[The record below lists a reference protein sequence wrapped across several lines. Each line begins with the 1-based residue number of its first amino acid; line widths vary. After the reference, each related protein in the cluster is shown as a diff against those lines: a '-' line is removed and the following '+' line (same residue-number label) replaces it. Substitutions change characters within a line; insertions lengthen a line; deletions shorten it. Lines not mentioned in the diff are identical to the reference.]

1 MQHPADRPLTTATT
15 SNAVRTGSPV
25 EWAVTGQRLF
35 SWLRAGLQLSERI
48 APRWTPALAARA
60 FCRPL
65 AGRHPPARLNPP
77 PGVRVQQLA
86 FERGALTMYRWPA
99 ASDAPAVLLT
109 HGWCGWGLQMAP
121 LAQALQHAGWAP
133 WVLDMPAHGRSGGRS
148 STLVQFVRAL
158 HHVAACTPSIQAVV
172 AHSMGGG
179 AACIAAASGLPVERL
194 VLIAPHLDVEQLARQ
209 WVAAFG
215 LSDATRGAILRYLEL
230 RERTRVELLSIAHNA
245 PRVQTPTLLV
255 HDRHDSIVPCASSRA
270 FAEQL
275 PRAQLLL
282 TKGLGHRRVLTD
294 ADVHRRVVDFLAAS
308 ATPVQGQRHLA
319 PDGLDQLLAQR
330 ALSSS

>member
-1 MQHPADRPLTTATT
+1 MHGPADQRSTAPTT
-15 SNAVRTGSPV
+15 SSALLTGSPV

-35 SWLRAGLQLSERI
+35 SWLRAGLKLSERI
-48 APRWTPALAARA
+48 VPSWTPALAARA
-60 FCRPL
+60 FCTPL
-65 AGRHPPARLNPP
+65 AGRHPPARLTPP
-77 PGVRVQQLA
+77 SGVRMQQLA
-86 FERGALTMYRWPA
+86 FERSALTTYQWPA

-121 LAQALQHAGWAP
+121 LARALQHAGWAP

-158 HHVAACTPSIQAVV
+158 HHVVACVPAIQAVV

-215 LSDATRGAILRYLEL
+215 LSDATHTAILRHLEL
-230 RERTRVELLSIAHNA
+230 RERTRVELLSISHNA
-245 PRVQTPTLLV
+245 PRVQAPTLLV
-255 HDRHDSIVPCASSRA
+255 HDRHDSIVPFTSSRA

-275 PRAQLLL
+275 PQAQLLL
-282 TKGLGHRRVLTD
+282 TKGLGHRRVLAD
-294 ADVHRRVVDFLAAS
+294 ADVHRRVVDFLGAL
-308 ATPVQGQRHLA
+308 ATPVSA
-319 PDGLDQLLAQR
+319 A
-330 ALSSS
+330 SC

>member
-1 MQHPADRPLTTATT
+1 MQHPADRPLTNATT

-86 FERGALTMYRWPA
+86 FERGALTMYQWPA

-121 LAQALQHAGWAP
+121 LAQSLQHAGWAP

-158 HHVAACTPSIQAVV
+158 HHVVACTPSIQAVV

-245 PRVQTPTLLV
+245 PRVQAPTLLV

-294 ADVHRRVVDFLAAS
+294 TDVHRRVVDFLAAS